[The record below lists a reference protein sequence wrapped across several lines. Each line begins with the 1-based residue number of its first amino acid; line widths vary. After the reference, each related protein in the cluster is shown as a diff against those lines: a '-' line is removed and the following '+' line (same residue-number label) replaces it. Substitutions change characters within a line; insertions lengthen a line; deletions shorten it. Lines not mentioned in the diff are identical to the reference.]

1 MSNISDI
8 IEEFLMQTMGESRS
22 MDISRNELAN
32 YFNVAPSQ
40 INYVLTTRFNYER
53 GYIIE
58 SRRGGGGFITISK
71 TSGNDDEW
79 LREVMNNTLKSDID
93 MRVATYLIDELR
105 ERGVLEDTE
114 CGILRSV
121 IHTQALNNP
130 FRIEGKLRSQIIRKA
145 LIDKLE
151 RKGE

>member
-1 MSNISDI
+1 
-8 IEEFLMQTMGESRS
+8 
-22 MDISRNELAN
+22 
-32 YFNVAPSQ
+32 
-40 INYVLTTRFNYER
+40 
-53 GYIIE
+53 
-58 SRRGGGGFITISK
+58 
-71 TSGNDDEW
+71 
-79 LREVMNNTLKSDID
+79 
-93 MRVATYLIDELR
+93 
-105 ERGVLEDTE
+105 LEDTE